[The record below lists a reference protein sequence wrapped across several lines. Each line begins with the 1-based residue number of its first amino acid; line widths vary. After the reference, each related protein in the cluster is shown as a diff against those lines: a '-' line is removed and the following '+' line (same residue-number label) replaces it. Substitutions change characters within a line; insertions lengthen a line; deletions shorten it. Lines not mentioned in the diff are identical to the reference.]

1 MAVKY
6 ITAITESITSIYT
19 GSNYTWQ
26 SAYSC
31 LVMLLPQSCNAIT
44 VIL

>member
-19 GSNYTWQ
+19 GSNNTGQ

-31 LVMLLPQSCNAIT
+31 LVMLLPLSCNAATI
-44 VIL
+44 IL